1 REAIGRGEGTR
12 LQLQSRALDG
22 SERWLEIDVQ
32 PLRDASGR
40 LTGFVDVASDVTERR
55 RAQADLRVAA
65 IAFDSLEAIAITDA
79 NRAILRVNRAFTRI
93 TGYEP
98 HEAIGRTPGSL
109 LRSGRQDRAFYDAME
124 AALERD
130 RHWQGELWN
139 RRKNGELYP
148 EWLSIT
154 AVTDDEGRVEHYVA
168 VFTDIT
174 QKRKADETIP
184 STRART
190 RR

>member
-1 REAIGRGEGTR
+1 
-12 LQLQSRALDG
+12 
-22 SERWLEIDVQ
+22 
-32 PLRDASGR
+32 
-40 LTGFVDVASDVTERR
+40 
-55 RAQADLRVAA
+55 
-65 IAFDSLEAIAITDA
+65 
-79 NRAILRVNRAFTRI
+79 
-93 TGYEP
+93 
-98 HEAIGRTPGSL
+98 
-109 LRSGRQDRAFYDAME
+109 AME